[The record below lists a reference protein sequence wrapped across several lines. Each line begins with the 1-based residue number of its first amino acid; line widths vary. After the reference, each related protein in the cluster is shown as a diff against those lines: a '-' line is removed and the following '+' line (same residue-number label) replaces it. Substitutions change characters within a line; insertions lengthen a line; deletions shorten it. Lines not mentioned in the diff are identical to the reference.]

1 LINGNPDH
9 VLIHA
14 PFGRDGAVF
23 SDVLNKA
30 RIASLVCTNMQT
42 LCEEVRIGAGAVVI
56 ADEALRPSNIGELS
70 SVLSAQE
77 QWSDL
82 PLIVL
87 TGTGETTRL
96 SRERSLLRRPLENV
110 NLLER
115 PLRTETAISAVEA
128 ALRARRR
135 QYEIRDLLKSLES
148 ANAELKAANRE
159 LEEFAHIASH
169 DLQEPLRT
177 VTVYTQLMMDRL
189 GTGVDEQLL
198 KYSTFVRDAVRRMQT
213 LLNDLLRFAHVV
225 HQERRHAESVSLQ
238 EALSES
244 LALLKPRIEDTG
256 ATITATGLPKTSGD
270 QTQFSQVFTNL
281 ISNSLKYRKAD
292 SPPRIAISARHN
304 SKEWIVQISDNGIG
318 FDQAH
323 AERVFGLFK
332 RLHRDAYPGTGVGL
346 AICKRIVEGYGGRIW
361 ATSEPGKGSTFYF
374 TVPELSA
381 A

>member
-30 RIASLVCTNMQT
+30 RIASLVCANMQT

-256 ATITATGLPKTSGD
+256 ATITATELPKTSGD

-281 ISNSLKYRKAD
+281 ISNSLKYRKAG
-292 SPPRIAISARHN
+292 SPPRITISARHN